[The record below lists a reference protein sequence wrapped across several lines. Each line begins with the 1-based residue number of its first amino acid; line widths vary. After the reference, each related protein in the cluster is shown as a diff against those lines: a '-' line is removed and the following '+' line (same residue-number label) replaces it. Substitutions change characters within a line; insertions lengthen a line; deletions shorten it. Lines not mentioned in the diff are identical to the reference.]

1 MEETQAL
8 TKLKVRTLN
17 EVRGTSHSTTEGAT
31 IQRPI
36 PVVSLGK
43 LQKAWLEMASL
54 EFGLWCL
61 RDVNTLI

>member
-17 EVRGTSHSTTEGAT
+17 EVRGTSHSRTDGA

-54 EFGLWCL
+54 EFCLWCL